1 MASEEGSP
9 LPPTFVASFHDRT
22 ACEKMR
28 YRKLG
33 KTGMVVSVLS
43 LGTSAFGSIYN
54 DVSEEQCIEV
64 CRDALKR
71 GVNLIDS
78 APWYGQGKSETTLG
92 NALKGVPRE
101 SYYMNTKVGRYET
114 HHSGMFV
121 SLGGLGVGVEG
132 RGGDGTRWDGRGV
145 PSW

>member
-1 MASEEGSP
+1 MAATTGESSSP
-9 LPPTFVASFHDRT
+9 LPPTFVASFHDKV

-78 APWYGQGKSETTLG
+78 APWYGQGKSETILG
-92 NALKGVPRE
+92 KALTGVPRE

-114 HHSGMFV
+114 DHSGMFV
-121 SLGGLGVGVEG
+121 SCCC
-132 RGGDGTRWDGRGV
+132 
-145 PSW
+145 